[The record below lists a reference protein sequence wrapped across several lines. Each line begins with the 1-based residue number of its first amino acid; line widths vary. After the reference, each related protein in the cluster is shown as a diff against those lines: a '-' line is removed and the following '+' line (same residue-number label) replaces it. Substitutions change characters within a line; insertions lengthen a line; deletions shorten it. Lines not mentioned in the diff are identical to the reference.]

1 MLERTNAAINR
12 RGRALATERDTAL
25 RAATKAGI
33 RQTGEMA
40 LKKIEA
46 VEDSVILD
54 DSIPPG
60 TPGPPS
66 LQELGRALGL
76 SWDLPPLT
84 DYVDGTL
91 VELTPFGG
99 LATTH
104 YTPDVSKVFTGLPR
118 VEHTVRIK
126 HRDRWGLE
134 SGWSTPVSGTPG
146 PNVMDEIAENVR
158 IEAESI
164 NGTLALA
171 NLPTIPESK
180 LADITSADKLVNATL
195 LVLQN
200 AKANASGYA
209 GFQNVVGANMLAA
222 WTVAAGRA
230 IIGAATIDRALI
242 ADAAISTAKIDAAAI
257 TTAKIADAAITNAKI
272 NSLSADKI
280 LAGSLVASVSVTSG
294 QIAAGGALMNEGGIT
309 LAEIS
314 NEIGLSYQNNPGSWI
329 TPRLTPN
336 SPPSPFGGYGFFND
350 STNNSRGS
358 LITGTGVRNANRTG
372 AVRLFATDGD
382 SAGRNATNSAML
394 SVISGSS
401 NVAGDSGTVQIDADT
416 IMTGFAKIR
425 TGLNVERGNV
435 VIDAGSLF
443 FNQVARL
450 APQREINPVTLA
462 AGAVIRNIG
471 NDVSAIPR
479 YVFAQYVFGGFYR
492 PMVDGVA
499 GFTVAATNG
508 EMQIVNNNTGSR
520 TVRAVAFF

>member
-1 MLERTNAAINR
+1 
-12 RGRALATERDTAL
+12 
-25 RAATKAGI
+25 
-33 RQTGEMA
+33 MA

-66 LQELGRALGL
+66 LQELGRALEL

-104 YTPDVSKVFTGLPR
+104 YTLDVSKVFTGLPR

-350 STNNSRGS
+350 SANNSRGS
-358 LITGTGVRNANRTG
+358 IITASGVRGANRTG

-382 SAGRNATNSAML
+382 STGRNAANSAML

-401 NVAGDSGTVQIDADT
+401 NIAGDTGFVQIDSGLTVASGN
-416 IMTGFAKIR
+416 IKI
-425 TGLNVERGNV
+425 N
-435 VIDAGSLF
+435 AGSLF
-443 FNQVARL
+443 FEQAARL

-462 AGAVIRNIG
+462 AGAFVRNV
-471 NDVSAIPR
+471 NNNVSAIPR
-479 YVFAQYVFGGFYR
+479 YVLAQYALGGFYR
-492 PMVDGVA
+492 PMVDGVE

-508 EMQIVNNNTGSR
+508 EIQIVNNNTGSR